1 MGAAH
6 NRRTAEK
13 TMKIADDALVSL
25 DVKMYDAQGELLE
38 QSDEPLQYL
47 HGHEDIFARIE
58 EELAGKEVGAHVLL
72 QLEPEDAFGDYD
84 PELVML
90 VPVSELGEEI
100 AVGLRVE
107 AAGPNGEDR
116 CAFTITDVAEGM
128 AVLDGNHPLAGMAL
142 RFDIRVVGVR
152 AATEQELEEAD
163 APRVPDFLRVP
174 DPPTL
179 H

>member
-1 MGAAH
+1 
-6 NRRTAEK
+6 
-13 TMKIADDALVSL
+13 MKITDGALVSL

-38 QSDEPLQYL
+38 QSDVLLQYL
-47 HGHEDIFARIE
+47 HGHEDIFPRIE
-58 EELAGKEVGAHVLL
+58 EALTGKEIGAHLML

-84 PELVML
+84 ADLVML
-90 VPVSELGEEI
+90 ARVDDLGGDVT
-100 AVGLRVE
+100 VGLRVE
-107 AAGPNGEDR
+107 ATGPQGEDQ
-116 CAFTITDVAEGM
+116 CVFTITDIADGM

-152 AATEQELEEAD
+152 QATEQELEEAD
-163 APRVPDFLRVP
+163 APRLPDFLRLP

>member
-1 MGAAH
+1 
-6 NRRTAEK
+6 
-13 TMKIADDALVSL
+13 MKITDGALVSL

-38 QSDEPLQYL
+38 QSDVPLQYL
-47 HGHEDIFARIE
+47 HGHEDIFPRIE
-58 EELAGKEVGAHVLL
+58 AALTGKEVGAHLML

-84 PELVML
+84 ADLVML
-90 VPVSELGEEI
+90 APVDDLGGDVS
-100 AVGLRVE
+100 VGLRVE
-107 AAGPNGEDR
+107 ATGPQGEDQ
-116 CAFTITDVAEGM
+116 CVFTITDIADGM

-152 AATEQELEEAD
+152 QATAQELEEAD
-163 APRVPDFLRVP
+163 APRLPDFLRLP